1 MDETAYREAR
11 RAVSPLPC
19 AFEKALMARCA
30 DCTLAAR
37 HALAEREAV
46 ACGSPVAHTNC
57 STFLALALERSTF
70 ALRLARREAP
80 LAHSVT
86 MKLQC
91 GGVRGLGECTGDARQ
106 DVHGLVA
113 LAQERFGSLADLP
126 WSTIVAAIAAWS
138 GRPRRAPASR

>member
-1 MDETAYREAR
+1 MDENAYRETR

-30 DCTLAAR
+30 DCTLAVR

-46 ACGSPVAHTNC
+46 ACGSPVAHANC
-57 STFLALALERSTF
+57 STFLALALERSAF

-80 LAHSVT
+80 LPHSVT

-91 GGVRGLGECTGDARQ
+91 GGVRGLGECTGHAQQ
-106 DVHGLVA
+106 DVHGVVA
-113 LAQERFGSLADLP
+113 LAQARFGSLTDLP
-126 WSTIVAAIAAWS
+126 WPTIVKAIAAWS
-138 GRPRRAPASR
+138 VRPRRAPATR